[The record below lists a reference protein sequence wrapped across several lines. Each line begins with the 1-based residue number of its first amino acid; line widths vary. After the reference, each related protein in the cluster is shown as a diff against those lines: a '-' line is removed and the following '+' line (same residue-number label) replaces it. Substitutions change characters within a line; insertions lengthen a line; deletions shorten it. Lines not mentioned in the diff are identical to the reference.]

1 MSVGSIA
8 VRGRGLR
15 AGDRVACI
23 PMATQQPRIS
33 RFWPFPRVYY
43 GWAIMTA
50 SMLNAAASVP
60 MQGPIVGVF
69 VRPMEDELGWSAL
82 SIGIG
87 FALGSGLGGVS
98 SVWVGRI
105 LDRRGA
111 RGVTVAAGMILVG
124 CMVGLAAMTQVWH
137 FWGLFGLARG
147 DCGGGRATGN
157 DGRAGV
163 VVRAEAGPR
172 CGDCWGVGQR
182 TGQAVMPI
190 PIVAIMGW
198 LGWREAWLALAGFAF
213 LALVLPS
220 AAYMRRRPEDYGM
233 LPDGR
238 RPTHDVRIGEAS
250 EEAGE
255 ELWSLAEAKRT
266 VTLWAL
272 IVAQASVV
280 LSVNATNLHIT
291 ANLQDKGL
299 SLELAAT
306 ALTAYLTVAAL
317 SVFGWGLLMERV
329 HTRYLALTSVTLYF
343 TAMVL
348 AIAVT
353 SFATAM
359 VFSVVYGSALGVW
372 TVVSRM
378 MFANYFGRRSFGT
391 IRGFAAPIMAGVSM
405 VGPIFAGAV
414 KDATGSYDLSFTI
427 FAGVLGV
434 AFVAFAL
441 AKPVTK
447 LA

>member
-1 MSVGSIA
+1 MT
-8 VRGRGLR
+8 
-15 AGDRVACI
+15 
-23 PMATQQPRIS
+23 TQQPRIS

-60 MQGPIVGVF
+60 MQGPILGVF
-69 VRPMEDELGWSAL
+69 VRPMQDELGWSATF
-82 SIGIG
+82 IGVG
-87 FALGSGLGGVS
+87 FALGSGVGGIS
-98 SVWVGRI
+98 SVWVGRV

-111 RGVTVAAGMILVG
+111 RGVTVVSGMILVG
-124 CMVGLAAMTQVWH
+124 CMVGLAAMTQIWH

-147 DCGGGRATGN
+147 TAAAGAQLGTMVALASWFVRKRGR
-157 DGRAGV
+157 V
-163 VVRAEAGPR
+163 VGLL
-172 CGDCWGVGQR
+172 GVGQR
-182 TGQAVMPI
+182 TGQFIMPL
-190 PIVAIMGW
+190 PIVAIMTW

-220 AAYMRRRPEDYGM
+220 AAYMRRRPEDYGL

-238 RPTHDVRIGEAS
+238 QPAQDVQMGQVS

-255 ELWSLAEAKRT
+255 ELWSLAEARRT

-272 IVAQASVV
+272 IVAQAAVV
-280 LSVNATNLHIT
+280 LAVNATNLHIT
-291 ANLQDKGL
+291 AHLQDKGL
-299 SLELAAT
+299 SQNQAAT
-306 ALTAYLTVAAL
+306 ALTVYLGVAML

-329 HTRYLALTSVTLYF
+329 HTRYLALTAVMLYF

-348 AIAVT
+348 AVAVN
-353 SFATAM
+353 SFPTAVAFSL
-359 VFSVVYGSALGVW
+359 VFGSALGVW

-405 VGPIFAGAV
+405 VGPIFAGRV
-414 KDATGSYDLSFTI
+414 WDVTGSYNLSFTI
-427 FAGVLGV
+427 FAGVFGV

-441 AKPVTK
+441 ARPVTK
-447 LA
+447 QA

>member
-1 MSVGSIA
+1 MT
-8 VRGRGLR
+8 
-15 AGDRVACI
+15 
-23 PMATQQPRIS
+23 TQQPRIS

-60 MQGPIVGVF
+60 MQGPILGVF
-69 VRPMEDELGWSAL
+69 VRPMQDELGWSAL
-82 SIGIG
+82 SISIG
-87 FALGSGLGGVS
+87 FALGSGVGGIS
-98 SVWVGRI
+98 SVWVGRV

-111 RGVTVAAGMILVG
+111 RGVTVASGMILMG
-124 CMVGLAAMTQVWH
+124 CMVGLAAMTQIWH

-147 DCGGGRATGN
+147 TAAAGAQLGTMVALASWFVRKRGR
-157 DGRAGV
+157 V
-163 VVRAEAGPR
+163 VGLL
-172 CGDCWGVGQR
+172 GVGQR
-182 TGQAVMPI
+182 TGQFIMPL
-190 PIVAIMGW
+190 PIVAIMTW

-233 LPDGR
+233 LPDGQQ
-238 RPTHDVRIGEAS
+238 PTHQVLTTETS

-266 VTLWAL
+266 LTLWAL
-272 IVAQASVV
+272 IVAQAAVV
-280 LSVNATNLHIT
+280 LAVNATNLHIT
-291 ANLQDKGL
+291 AHLQDKGL
-299 SLELAAT
+299 SQNQAVT
-306 ALTAYLTVAAL
+306 ALTVYLGVAML

-329 HTRYLALTSVTLYF
+329 HTRYLALTAVTLYF

-353 SFATAM
+353 SFPTAVAFSL
-359 VFSVVYGSALGVW
+359 VFGSALGVW

-405 VGPIFAGAV
+405 VGPIFAGRV
-414 KDATGSYDLSFTI
+414 WDVTGSYNLSFTV
-427 FAGVLGV
+427 FAGVFGV

-441 AKPVTK
+441 ARPVTK
-447 LA
+447 QA

>member
-1 MSVGSIA
+1 MTS
-8 VRGRGLR
+8 
-15 AGDRVACI
+15 
-23 PMATQQPRIS
+23 QQPRIS
-33 RFWPFPRVYY
+33 RLWPFPRVYY

-60 MQGPIVGVF
+60 MQGPIVGLF
-69 VRPMEDELGWSAL
+69 VRPMQDEFGWTAA

-87 FALGSGLGGVS
+87 FALGSGLGGIS

-111 RGVTVAAGMILVG
+111 RGVTVTAGVILVG

-147 DCGGGRATGN
+147 TAAAGAQLGTMVALASWFVRKRGR
-157 DGRAGV
+157 V
-163 VVRAEAGPR
+163 VGLL
-172 CGDCWGVGQR
+172 GVGQR
-182 TGQAVMPI
+182 AGQAIMPL
-190 PIVAIMGW
+190 PIVAIMAW

-238 RPTHDVRIGEAS
+238 RPTHDVRIGEVT

-255 ELWSLAEAKRT
+255 ELWSLAEARRT

-272 IVAQASVV
+272 IVAQAAVV

-291 ANLQDKGL
+291 AHLQDKGL
-299 SLELAAT
+299 SQNQAAT
-306 ALTAYLTVAAL
+306 ALMVYLAVAML

-329 HTRYLALTSVTLYF
+329 HTRYLALTAVTLYF

-353 SFATAM
+353 SFPTAVLFSL
-359 VFSVVYGSALGVW
+359 VFGSALGVW

-405 VGPIFAGAV
+405 VGPIFAGRV
-414 KDATGSYDLSFTI
+414 WDVTGSYDLSFTI
-427 FAGVLGV
+427 FAGVFGI

-441 AKPVTK
+441 AKPATK
-447 LA
+447 KA

>member
-1 MSVGSIA
+1 MT
-8 VRGRGLR
+8 
-15 AGDRVACI
+15 
-23 PMATQQPRIS
+23 MQQPRIS

-69 VRPMEDELGWSAL
+69 VRPMQDELGWSAT

-87 FALGSGLGGVS
+87 FALGSGVGGVS
-98 SVWVGRI
+98 SIWVGRV

-147 DCGGGRATGN
+147 TAAAGAQLGTMVALASWFVRKRGR
-157 DGRAGV
+157 V
-163 VVRAEAGPR
+163 VGLL
-172 CGDCWGVGQR
+172 GVGQR
-182 TGQAVMPI
+182 AGQTIMPL
-190 PIVAIMGW
+190 PIVAIMAW
-198 LGWREAWLALAGFAF
+198 LGWREAWFALAGFAF

-220 AAYMRRRPEDYGM
+220 AAYMRRRPEDYGL

-238 RPTHDVRIGEAS
+238 QPTHEVRPGQVS

-255 ELWSLAEAKRT
+255 ELWSLTEAKRT

-272 IVAQASVV
+272 IVAQAAVV
-280 LSVNATNLHIT
+280 LAVNATNLHIT
-291 ANLQDKGL
+291 AHLQDKGL
-299 SLELAAT
+299 SQQQAAT
-306 ALTAYLTVAAL
+306 ALVVYLAVAML
-317 SVFGWGLLMERV
+317 SVFGWGLVMERV

-348 AIAVT
+348 AVAVT
-353 SFATAM
+353 SFPTAV
-359 VFSVVYGSALGVW
+359 VFSLAFGSALGVW

-405 VGPIFAGAV
+405 VGPIFAGRV
-414 KDATGSYDLSFTI
+414 WDVTGSYNLSFTI
-427 FAGVLGV
+427 FAGVFGV

-441 AKPVTK
+441 AKPVMK
-447 LA
+447 KA

>member
-1 MSVGSIA
+1 
-8 VRGRGLR
+8 
-15 AGDRVACI
+15 
-23 PMATQQPRIS
+23 MATQQPRIS

-60 MQGPIVGVF
+60 MQGPILGVF
-69 VRPMEDELGWSAL
+69 VRPMQDELGWSAL
-82 SIGIG
+82 SISIG
-87 FALGSGLGGVS
+87 FALGSGVGGIS
-98 SVWVGRI
+98 SVWVGRV

-137 FWGLFGLARG
+137 FWGLFGVARG
-147 DCGGGRATGN
+147 TAAAGAQLGTMVALASWFVRKRGR
-157 DGRAGV
+157 V
-163 VVRAEAGPR
+163 VGLL
-172 CGDCWGVGQR
+172 GVGQR
-182 TGQAVMPI
+182 AGQTIMPL
-190 PIVAIMGW
+190 PIVAIMAW

-220 AAYMRRRPEDYGM
+220 AAYMRRRPEDYGL
-233 LPDGR
+233 LPDGQQPR
-238 RPTHDVRIGEAS
+238 QEIRIGELS

-255 ELWSLAEAKRT
+255 ELWSWGEAKRT

-272 IVAQASVV
+272 IVGQASVV
-280 LSVNATNLHIT
+280 LAVNATNLHIT
-291 ANLQDKGL
+291 SHLQDKGL

-306 ALTAYLTVAAL
+306 AVTIYLAVAML
-317 SVFGWGLLMERV
+317 SVFGWGMLMERV
-329 HTRYLALTSVTLYF
+329 HTRYLALIAVTLYF

-353 SFATAM
+353 SFPTAVM
-359 VFSVVYGSALGVW
+359 FSLVFGSALGVW

-378 MFANYFGRRSFGT
+378 MFANYFGRKSFGT

-405 VGPIFAGAV
+405 AGPIFAGRV
-414 KDATGSYDLSFTI
+414 WDVTGSYNLSFTI
-427 FAGVLGV
+427 FAGVFAV
-434 AFVAFAL
+434 ALVAFAL

-447 LA
+447 QT

>member
-1 MSVGSIA
+1 
-8 VRGRGLR
+8 
-15 AGDRVACI
+15 
-23 PMATQQPRIS
+23 MATQQPRIS

-69 VRPMEDELGWSAL
+69 VRPMQDELGWSAT
-82 SIGIG
+82 SISIG
-87 FALGSGLGGVS
+87 FALGSGLGGIS

-137 FWGLFGLARG
+137 FWGFFGLARG
-147 DCGGGRATGN
+147 TAAAGAQLGTMVALASWFVRKRGR
-157 DGRAGV
+157 V
-163 VVRAEAGPR
+163 VGLL
-172 CGDCWGVGQR
+172 GVGQR
-182 TGQAVMPI
+182 TGQLLMPL
-190 PIVAIMGW
+190 PIVAIMAW

-233 LPDGR
+233 LPDGQQ
-238 RPTHDVRIGEAS
+238 PTGQAPTGEAS

-272 IVAQASVV
+272 IVAQAAVV
-280 LSVNATNLHIT
+280 LAVNATNLHIN

-299 SLELAAT
+299 SQFSAAMAVT
-306 ALTAYLTVAAL
+306 IYLTVAAL

-329 HTRYLALTSVTLYF
+329 HTRYLALTSVLFYL
-343 TAMVL
+343 TAMLL
-348 AIAVT
+348 AIAVN
-353 SFATAM
+353 SFPTA
-359 VFSVVYGSALGVW
+359 VAFSVAFGSALGVW

-405 VGPIFAGAV
+405 VGPILAGIV
-414 KDATGSYDLSFTI
+414 KDVTGSYDLSFTI
-427 FAGVLGV
+427 FAGVFGI

-447 LA
+447 KA